1 MSNVHFANRFLR
13 LDDTTPKKRLHLSYR
28 IPSSGDYTK
37 LTPIF
42 TYFTRLTDT
51 LVQSAHFRPEVL
63 RKVRTTRDDAI
74 RKLRKADDEEKA
86 AERQLE
92 LEKAKKLK
100 RDLELKGLDAKA
112 QKKYL
117 EKEKDREMKK
127 AQKKQTQRG

>member
-1 MSNVHFANRFLR
+1 MFVLLTGFLR

-28 IPSSGDYTK
+28 IPSSGDFTK
-37 LTPIF
+37 LLPIF

-127 AQKKQTQRG
+127 MQKKQTQRG